1 MDILHQAL
9 IGTALGVLLLGGV
22 ALLKRPL
29 VARPRSDDGKPSD
42 GGERVH
48 ESRASPDRRTDG
60 GERVDDSRPSS
71 DSRSGES
78 EGADDSRS
86 SSEYQS
92 DGGYVT
98 DQEVSY
104 GKPTGLVR
112 WLTTVDHR
120 DIGKLYLLLG
130 TVAFL
135 WGGTDAMMMRTE
147 LVTAEV
153 SVWNA
158 ETYNALFTMHGVT
171 MLFFF
176 ATPVLFGFTNYFLP
190 MLVDADDMAFPRL
203 NAIGFWLLPPAL
215 LLVRG
220 GLLTDV
226 VGHVVEAVAGSSLA
240 EPLFTLAPPAT
251 GWTFYTPMSAEMS
264 NPMISIVLL
273 GLHLSGVSTTI
284 GAVNIIATIFT
295 GRGDDVGWPDLDI
308 FSWTLLTQAGLI
320 IFAFPLLGSALIMLL
335 LDRVFGTT
343 FFASPG
349 GGPILWQHLFW
360 FFGHPE
366 VYILVLPPMGLISLI
381 IPRFASRRLFG
392 FRFVVYSTLAIG
404 VLSFGVWAHH
414 MFATGIDPRIRASF
428 MAVSIAIAIPS
439 AVKVFNWISTMWN
452 GRVRLEPP
460 MLFCVGAIATFI
472 VGGVT
477 GIFLASIPVDLVY
490 HDTYYVVGHFHL
502 IIMGLIPFGAFAGV
516 YYWFPILTGRMFD
529 KRLAKAHFWLSFVGV
544 SFTFMV
550 LLVIG
555 MLGLPRRFAS
565 YPEQF
570 ELLQQLA
577 TGGAIVIALGQA
589 VFVWN
594 MLQSARRGPRV
605 TDADVWNL
613 KEDGFFSREWK
624 QFEDRLR

>member
-29 VARPRSDDGKPSD
+29 DARPRSDVGTSSD
-42 GGERVH
+42 GGERVDD
-48 ESRASPDRRTDG
+48 SRTSPDRRTDG
-60 GERVDDSRPSS
+60 GERVDDSP
-71 DSRSGES
+71 
-78 EGADDSRS
+78 S

-98 DQEVSY
+98 DQDVSY

-147 LVTAEV
+147 LVTSDV

-203 NAIGFWLLPPAL
+203 NAIGFWLLPPSL

-226 VGHVVEAVAGSSLA
+226 VGHVVEAVAGASLA
-240 EPLFTLAPPAT
+240 EPLFMLAPPAT
-251 GWTFYTPMSAEMS
+251 GWTFYTPMSGEMS

-320 IFAFPLLGSALIMLL
+320 LFAFPLLGSALVMLL

-428 MAVSIAIAIPS
+428 MAVSIAIAVPS

-472 VGGVT
+472 PGGVT
-477 GIFLASIPVDLVY
+477 GIFLASIPIDLIV

-502 IIMGLIPFGAFAGV
+502 IIMGLIPFGVFAGV

-529 KRLAKAHFWLSFVGV
+529 KRLAKVHFWLSFVGV
-544 SFTFMV
+544 AFTFMI

-555 MLGLPRRFAS
+555 MLGLPRRVAS

-594 MLQSARRGPRV
+594 MLQSARKGPRV